1 MIRKM
6 IQDPKKN
13 LEALR
18 GDLMTNGRKVW
29 LAGLGLAATAGDTA
43 TDVFDELVEKGRKL
57 GVEPQKAVREAVK
70 TVRGGARELTNRV
83 EQTVESQWNGVMHR
97 FGVPSRSEVEK
108 LIERVEALN
117 AKLATADR

>member
-1 MIRKM
+1 MIREM
-6 IQDPKKN
+6 FQDPMKN
-13 LEALR
+13 LETLR
-18 GDLMTNGRKVW
+18 GELLVGGRKLW
-29 LAGLGLAATAGDTA
+29 LAGLGLAATAGETA
-43 TDVFDELVEKGRKL
+43 TVVFDELVEKGNKL

-83 EQTVESQWNGVMHR
+83 EQTVEGQLTGVLQR

-117 AKLATADR
+117 ARLATAER